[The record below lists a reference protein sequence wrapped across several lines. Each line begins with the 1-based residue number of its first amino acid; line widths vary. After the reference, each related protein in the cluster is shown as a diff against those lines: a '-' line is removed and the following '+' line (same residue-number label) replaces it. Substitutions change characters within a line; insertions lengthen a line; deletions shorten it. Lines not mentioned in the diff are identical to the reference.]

1 MNKTT
6 IMFAII
12 LSFYVL
18 IDLGEY
24 NFKIIE
30 KLRYF
35 EIFSKLEHVMAVHT
49 T

>member
-6 IMFAII
+6 IMLAII
-12 LSFYVL
+12 LSFNVV

-30 KLRYF
+30 QLRNF
-35 EIFSKLEHVMAVHT
+35 
-49 T
+49 